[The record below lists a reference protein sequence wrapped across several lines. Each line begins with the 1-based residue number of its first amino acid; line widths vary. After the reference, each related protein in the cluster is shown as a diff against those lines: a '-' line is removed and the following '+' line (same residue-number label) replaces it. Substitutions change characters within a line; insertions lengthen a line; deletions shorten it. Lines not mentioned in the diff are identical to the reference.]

1 MDPNHIHIDER
12 LVDTGC
18 VYCGCLLVDT
28 IDLDRLRAE
37 GPAGRLDEAVSRQR
51 TRDHVPSRAFL
62 DRPFPPN
69 LPVVECCHR
78 CNNGFSPDEQ
88 YLACLLEC
96 VVCGGIETELFER
109 ERVVRMLRDSAT
121 LRERL
126 ANARRSFDGGTAWEM
141 ESERVRHVVVKLAR
155 GHAAFEHQRHYPEP
169 DSITITPLVSMSED
183 ERIQFESG
191 GSGTRL
197 LPEVGSR
204 ALTQAVRTAEASAS
218 GWEDVQP
225 GRYRYASTI
234 YADGFSVRLV
244 IREYLACEAWWHETA

>member
-18 VYCGCLLVDT
+18 VYCGCLLVDA

-37 GPAGRLDEAVSRQR
+37 GPAGSLDEAVSRQR

-78 CNNGFSPDEQ
+78 CNNGFSLDEQ

-96 VVCGGIETELFER
+96 VVCGGVEPEFFER
-109 ERVVRMLRDSAT
+109 ERVARMLQDSAT

-126 ANARRSFDGGTAWEM
+126 ASARRSFDGGTAWEM
-141 ESERVRHVVVKLAR
+141 ESERVSHVVVKLAR
-155 GHAAFEHQRHYPEP
+155 GHAAFEHQRHYPAP
-169 DSITITPLVSMSED
+169 DSISITPLVSMSED

-204 ALTQAVRTAEASAS
+204 ALTRAALSAGTS

-244 IREYLACEAWWHETA
+244 IREYLACEAWWNEPG